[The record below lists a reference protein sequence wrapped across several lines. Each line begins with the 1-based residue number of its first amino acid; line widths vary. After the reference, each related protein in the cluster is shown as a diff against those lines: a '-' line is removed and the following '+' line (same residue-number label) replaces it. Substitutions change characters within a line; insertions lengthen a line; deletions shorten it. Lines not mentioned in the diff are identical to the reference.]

1 MLDALRSAT
10 MHRHR
15 KRAARRAAS
24 THGVDL
30 RDVDSRGPVHPT
42 TDHRRSTPCV
52 DALGSATMNRDR
64 KRAARGAASTHG
76 VDLRD
81 VESRGPV
88 HPTTDHRGSTPRVDA
103 LRSVTMNP
111 HRKRAARRA
120 ASTHPWI
127 YGMSTRAARNIPP
140 PTIVDPRDA
149 WMLSVP
155 PTTHRHRKRAARR
168 GISNRA
174 ARSIPPPTIVDPR
187 HAWMLSVTP
196 PCTVIENAPRVARH
210 PRMAW
215 IYGITVRSAHAG
227 VGSPRSRIVRPV
239 PTSTPSWIPTL
250 APPPA

>member
-1 MLDALRSAT
+1 

-24 THGVDL
+24 THGVYLRAAGSRGPEHPATDDRRSTPCVDALRPAAMNRHRKRAARCAASTHGVDL
-30 RDVDSRGPVHPT
+30 RAAESRGPEHPATDHRRSTPRVDALGSPHHAPSPETRRASRDFESRGPVHPT

-81 VESRGPV
+81 VDSRGSV

-140 PTIVDPRDA
+140 PTIVDPRHA

-155 PTTHRHRKRAARR
+155 P
-168 GISNRA
+168 
-174 ARSIPPPTIVDPR
+174 P
-187 HAWMLSVTP
+187 
-196 PCTVIENAPRVARH
+196 
-210 PRMAW
+210 
-215 IYGITVRSAHAG
+215 
-227 VGSPRSRIVRPV
+227 
-239 PTSTPSWIPTL
+239 
-250 APPPA
+250 